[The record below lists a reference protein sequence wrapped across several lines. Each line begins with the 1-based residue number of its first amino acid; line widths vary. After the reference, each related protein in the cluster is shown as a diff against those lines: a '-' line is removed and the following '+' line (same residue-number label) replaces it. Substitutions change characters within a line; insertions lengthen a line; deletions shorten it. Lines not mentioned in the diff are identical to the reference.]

1 MWGLDKGYCLRTLM
15 CHSSCNSLE
24 ISADGA
30 LIASGHF
37 DGTLRF
43 WDLRSGR
50 QAHEVA
56 GLHSQQITSVSMGL
70 RQVPL
75 EGCYAGMP
83 TVHAFASAPA
93 RSACMRR
100 ACTAQPAGRVSRH

>member
-75 EGCYAGMP
+75 EG
-83 TVHAFASAPA
+83 
-93 RSACMRR
+93 
-100 ACTAQPAGRVSRH
+100 